1 MRELALLLT
10 EDNPSRQDHCVA
22 KVLQFF
28 GVPSRNLAA
37 AEFPSANVVSD
48 ATSDKPRVLCSAEV
62 FLRWIEDLERNGD
75 DMPAWPTR
83 LHSVFVYAG
92 NDREAFQKL
101 ARILAA
107 DDGAVI
113 DQLNH
118 GIGELVVSD
127 QLKEFCGALAGI
139 RVPVSRT
146 SVATSLIVHTCKGN
160 TTDIISIN
168 HGATFQKVNYR
179 QLPVF
184 LSTCREIIDVDAEL
198 ASRSFDVRDQFL
210 CAVPIVLYVKW
221 AFPETCWNGSE
232 TNACLVIDDPLLNPN
247 YGCVNFEKLLG
258 LMERHRFSTN
268 IAFIP
273 WNRRRSNPKVVRL
286 FTEKPECYSLSIH
299 GCDHTAAEFGTQDR
313 EYLRWKVTEAIGR
326 MSEHERQT
334 GIHHDRIM
342 VFPQGVFSEAAMDVL
357 KHANFTAAVNSDVIS
372 ADLRPQPIKI
382 SDVWDIAVMRY
393 GAFPMFTRRDP
404 FEGIVNFAFDILL
417 GKPCI
422 IVIHHDFCR
431 ERYKHLL
438 EFINRLNGLN
448 RPLSWRSLGEVVRRS
463 CRQRLLASGVL
474 EIEMYGAELRLENRS
489 AQEQRYLIRRR
500 EFEPSAINEIRHESA
515 PIAWNFVNDN
525 INLETKLGP
534 GETKTISIRFHE
546 PAGSGRNGEN
556 ASYKFRTMLRR
567 YLSEARDNYIVK
579 GNVHLSALLG

>member
-1 MRELALLLT
+1 MRELAFLLT

-48 ATSDKPRVLCSAEV
+48 ATSDKPRVFCSAEV

-75 DMPAWPTR
+75 DLPAWPTR

-146 SVATSLIVHTCKGN
+146 SVATSLVVHTCKGN
-160 TTDIISIN
+160 TTDIISVD
-168 HGATFQKVNYR
+168 HGAIFQKVNYR

-258 LMERHRFSTN
+258 LMERHRF
-268 IAFIP
+268 
-273 WNRRRSNPKVVRL
+273 
-286 FTEKPECYSLSIH
+286 
-299 GCDHTAAEFGTQDR
+299 
-313 EYLRWKVTEAIGR
+313 
-326 MSEHERQT
+326 
-334 GIHHDRIM
+334 
-342 VFPQGVFSEAAMDVL
+342 
-357 KHANFTAAVNSDVIS
+357 
-372 ADLRPQPIKI
+372 
-382 SDVWDIAVMRY
+382 
-393 GAFPMFTRRDP
+393 
-404 FEGIVNFAFDILL
+404 
-417 GKPCI
+417 
-422 IVIHHDFCR
+422 
-431 ERYKHLL
+431 
-438 EFINRLNGLN
+438 
-448 RPLSWRSLGEVVRRS
+448 
-463 CRQRLLASGVL
+463 
-474 EIEMYGAELRLENRS
+474 
-489 AQEQRYLIRRR
+489 
-500 EFEPSAINEIRHESA
+500 
-515 PIAWNFVNDN
+515 
-525 INLETKLGP
+525 
-534 GETKTISIRFHE
+534 
-546 PAGSGRNGEN
+546 
-556 ASYKFRTMLRR
+556 
-567 YLSEARDNYIVK
+567 
-579 GNVHLSALLG
+579 